1 MITKRMRHLFAFV
14 VVLAMLMAACSSSSD
29 TTTTTSTPD
38 ETTTTAAP
46 DETTTTAP
54 EGPEAPAIALGYI
67 LPESGQLAFL
77 GPPMI
82 ETTKLAVELANQ
94 AGANVTLSAG
104 DEAGDA
110 AIAQASAQRLI
121 GEGVNAIIGAAASG
135 MSLAIIDSVTG
146 AGVVQCSAS
155 NTAPTF
161 TNYND
166 NGLYF
171 RTAPSDALQ
180 GPVLAKVIENS
191 GAATVAIIGRADD
204 YGQGLAKALADAL
217 EGVEVLYND
226 TYDPAATNYDAEVNA
241 MLATNADAYAL
252 VSFEE
257 GAQVIKGLLEGGV
270 APGAIYGTDGT
281 ASGDLWESV
290 DPENP
295 AVLEGMHGTRPGGTA
310 SETFLTMYK
319 EMTGLDDTT
328 FAAQTYDCV
337 NLILLA
343 ALAANSSNGAD
354 IAAKM
359 IEVSSGGTPC
369 SGYAECA
376 ALLAAGEDIDYV
388 GASGSADLDE
398 HGEPASA
405 EYEVWEIGADGSLS
419 VIATM
424 MSGA

>member
-1 MITKRMRHLFAFV
+1 MRHLFAFV

-29 TTTTTSTPD
+29 TTTTTTPDETTTTTAPD

-46 DETTTTAP
+46 EA
-54 EGPEAPAIALGYI
+54 PEAPAISLGYI

-82 ETTKLAVELANQ
+82 ETTKLAVDLANE
-94 AGANVTLSAG
+94 AGANVTLTGG

-110 AIAQASAQRLI
+110 AVAQASAQRLI

-180 GPVLAKVIENS
+180 GPVLAKVIETA

-204 YGQGLAKALADAL
+204 YGQGLAAAL
-217 EGVEVLYND
+217 EGAFSSAEVLYNE

-241 MLATNADAYAL
+241 MLATNADAYAV

-257 GAQVIKGLLEGGV
+257 GAQIIKGLLEGGV
-270 APGAIYGTDGT
+270 APSAIYGTDGT

-290 DPENP
+290 DPGNP
-295 AVLEGMHGTRPGGTA
+295 AVLEGMQGTRPGGTA
-310 SETFLTMYK
+310 SEDFLSMYK
-319 EMTGLDDTT
+319 EQTGLEDTT

-343 ALAANSSNGAD
+343 ALASNSSNGAD

-359 IEVSSGGTPC
+359 IEVSSGGTAC

-405 EYEVWEIGADGSLS
+405 EYEVWMIGADGSLS
-419 VIATM
+419 VVDTM